1 MSPFC
6 MSLFSSFLIFKLVF
20 FKPWTSSRCL
30 SCRSNSLGNLIM
42 WLWIT
47 KVLVHHRYIKLS
59 WNVNSVGMFPA
70 IMTYAGIKAQY
81 VIVHFSWNII
91 WYFISRNFF
100 ASFFSD
106 TLLIVREPSDLD
118 KTVCI
123 VLSVVRPRVD
133 KNIFWSTVVSSPVS
147 FFKWNSLVYL
157 LYYHYYYYY
166 Y

>member
-1 MSPFC
+1 M
-6 MSLFSSFLIFKLVF
+6 
-20 FKPWTSSRCL
+20 
-30 SCRSNSLGNLIM
+30 CRKLIM
-42 WLWIT
+42 WVWIK

-59 WNVNSVGMFPA
+59 WNVNSIGMFPA
-70 IMTYAGIKAQY
+70 IMTFAGMEAQY
-81 VIVHFSWNII
+81 VIVHFSWNIV

-100 ASFFSD
+100 ASFFSH

-133 KNIFWSTVVSSPVS
+133 KNIFWPTVFSSPVS

-166 Y
+166 